1 MQIIIAEI
9 NAKSNS
15 EKITDINNFCEKIRE
30 HLKKKNVIDAKV
42 NSAFNFETI
51 TDIVERTDN
60 KVLIFSS
67 LPNNFSYAPNKYE
80 IKFGK
85 RVPDGTYY
93 LNSRRNIEKLLILHR
108 DIDLFIIT
116 DANESILPD
125 RHILMFTWMQKIKIK
140 REIDWANDNYKEK
153 YEEYILAEIDQTI
166 ERIRQKNR
174 I

>member
-9 NAKSNS
+9 NPKPGST
-15 EKITDINNFCEKIRE
+15 KINDINTFCEKIIG
-30 HLKKKNVIDAKV
+30 HLNNKNVKDAKV

-85 RVPDGTYY
+85 RVPDGTSY

-108 DIDLFIIT
+108 DIELFIIT
-116 DANESILPD
+116 NASESILPD
-125 RHILMFTWMQKIKIK
+125 RHILMLTFMQKISIK
-140 REIDWANDNYKEK
+140 REIDWENDNYKEK

-166 ERIRQKNR
+166 AKNCQKS
-174 I
+174 